1 MIKSLQN
8 TKMATDG
15 QSAAAGQAISDQSG
29 LFPTHQVVYISK
41 DSAREGGYNVFSV
54 KEDLKDTEKP
64 YDLVKSKVQH
74 LPESVLSEF
83 LLADGPADYLRD
95 APDRKIHVV
104 VSTGSGTGLAS
115 KFYDLV
121 LKPLLGHV
129 GLSERKQSSTSPED
143 GGSPYT
149 LLVTRDA
156 QSIQRFARDL
166 NISAKGSRLQH
177 TVVLLS
183 GDGGAIE
190 LLNGKAPGDHVDEDA
205 PPEAELLPLVAM
217 LPLGTGN
224 GLFHSVHK
232 PLYAVKAGEEDGPSS
247 LVLGLRTLLRGRPR
261 PLPSFKVDFSA
272 GSRTIVYKEASS
284 ASPSDINEGETIKEE
299 SDAVTQLYGA
309 IVASYGFHSQL
320 VWESDTPAYRRH
332 GSERF
337 KMVAAE
343 LLKENHAY
351 SASVEL
357 TTAAEGRTSTIGR
370 ERHAYI
376 LSTPLSDLEK
386 TFTIS
391 PASKPL
397 DGVLRLVHFGP
408 VSPEKTME
416 IMMAAYNGGSHV
428 GMQWESDD
436 DGEKTQEQVGYEAVR
451 QVRVTTRED
460 DARWRKVC
468 IDGTIVEIPRG
479 GSMTV
484 TMEDKPHLRLL
495 VHPSIVE

>member
-1 MIKSLQN
+1 MGS
-8 TKMATDG
+8 DG
-15 QSAAAGQAISDQSG
+15 QSAAAGQTIPDQSG
-29 LFPTHQVVYISK
+29 HFPTHQVVYVGK
-41 DSAREGGYNVFSV
+41 DSASNGAYNVFSV
-54 KEDLKDTEKP
+54 REDLKDTEKP

-74 LPESVLSEF
+74 VPESVLSEF
-83 LLADGPADYLRD
+83 LLPDGPADHLRD

-115 KFYDLV
+115 KFYDFV
-121 LKPLLGHV
+121 LRPLLGHV
-129 GLSERKQSSTSPED
+129 GLSERQQSKTSPED

-149 LLVTRDA
+149 LLVTKDA

-205 PPEAELLPLVAM
+205 AAAELLPLVAM

-232 PLYAVKAGEEDGPSS
+232 PLYAAKAGEGDGPSS
-247 LVLGLRTLLRGRPR
+247 LVLGLRTLLRGRPQ

-272 GSRTIVYKEASS
+272 GSRTIVYKESSPSS
-284 ASPSDINEGETIKEE
+284 AASDTDGGETVKEE

-351 SASVEL
+351 RASVEL
-357 TTAAEGRTSTIGR
+357 ITAEGPASMIGR

-391 PASKPL
+391 PASRPL

-428 GMQWESDD
+428 GMQWKSD
-436 DGEKTQEQVGYEAVR
+436 DGETQEQVGYEAVR

-495 VHPSIVE
+495 VHPSIGK

>member
-1 MIKSLQN
+1 
-8 TKMATDG
+8 MATDG
-15 QSAAAGQAISDQSG
+15 QSAAAGQTISDQSG

-41 DSAREGGYNVFSV
+41 DSAQEGGYNVFSV

-64 YDLVKSKVQH
+64 YYLVQSKVQH

-129 GLSERKQSSTSPED
+129 GLSERKQSPTSPED

-190 LLNGKAPGDHVDEDA
+190 LLNGKAPGDHDDEDA
-205 PPEAELLPLVAM
+205 AALLPLVAM

-232 PLYAVKAGEEDGPSS
+232 PLYATKAGEEDGPSS
-247 LVLGLRTLLRGRPR
+247 LVLGLRTLLRGRPQ

-351 SASVEL
+351 RASVEL
-357 TTAAEGRTSTIGR
+357 TPSSADGAAAPTSIGR
-370 ERHAYI
+370 DTHAYI

-391 PASKPL
+391 PASRPL

-416 IMMAAYNGGSHV
+416 IMMAAYNSGSHV
-428 GMQWESDD
+428 GMQWESEN
-436 DGEKTQEQVGYEAVR
+436 GKEQVGYEAVR

-460 DARWRKVC
+460 DPRWRKVC

>member
-1 MIKSLQN
+1 
-8 TKMATDG
+8 MATDG
-15 QSAAAGQAISDQSG
+15 QSAAAGQTIPDQSG
-29 LFPTHQVVYISK
+29 HFPTHQVVYISK
-41 DSAREGGYNVFSV
+41 DSAQDGGYNVFSV
-54 KEDLKDTEKP
+54 KEDLNDTEKP

-74 LPESVLSEF
+74 VPESVFSEF
-83 LLADGPADYLRD
+83 LLPDGPADHLRD

-115 KFYDLV
+115 KFYDSV
-121 LKPLLGHV
+121 LRPLLGHV
-129 GLSERKQSSTSPED
+129 GLSERQQSKTSPED

-149 LLVTRDA
+149 LLVTKDA

-190 LLNGKAPGDHVDEDA
+190 LLNGKAPGDHVDEGADA
-205 PPEAELLPLVAM
+205 TAASPAAELLPLVAM

-232 PLYAVKAGEEDGPSS
+232 PLYATKAGEDDGPSS

-261 PLPSFKVDFSA
+261 ALPSFKVDFSA
-272 GSRTIVYKEASS
+272 GSRTIVYKESSSSS
-284 ASPSDINEGETIKEE
+284 APSSDTDGGETVKEE

-351 SASVEL
+351 RASVEL
-357 TTAAEGRTSTIGR
+357 TPANSTTPTSIGR

-391 PASKPL
+391 PASRPL

-408 VSPEKTME
+408 VSPERTME

-428 GMQWESDD
+428 GMQWQSDD
-436 DGEKTQEQVGYEAVR
+436 GGKKTQEQVGYEAVR

-484 TMEDKPHLRLL
+484 NMEDRPHLRLL
-495 VHPSIVE
+495 VHPSIGK